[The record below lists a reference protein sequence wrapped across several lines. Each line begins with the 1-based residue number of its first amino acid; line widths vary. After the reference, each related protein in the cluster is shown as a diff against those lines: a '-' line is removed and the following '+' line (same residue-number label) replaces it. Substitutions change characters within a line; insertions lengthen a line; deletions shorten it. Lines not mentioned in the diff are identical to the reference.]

1 MKISNLEI
9 QDNFVLSSSAKFD
22 KSTEEISENLLDLIL
37 ADVANEPDCGR
48 VYLNEATFL
57 FIFLNK
63 ISIKGKIYLDE
74 FLIFGEGWQ
83 LLVLE
88 LASLVELL
96 IN

>member
-37 ADVANEPDCGR
+37 ADVAYEPDSSR
-48 VYLNEATFL
+48 VHLNEATFL

-63 ISIKGKIYLDE
+63 ISIKGQYTLTSSSFLAKVGSYL
-74 FLIFGEGWQ
+74 FLN
-83 LLVLE
+83 LP
-88 LASLVELL
+88 AS
-96 IN
+96 